1 MLDMSVRRPLGY
13 IGMLSVIPEYRGK
26 GIGIFIFCISLAA
39 RALTIRSIN
48 EMIRL
53 KFSECYLETEV
64 DNIGALNLYESLGF
78 RRTEYL
84 PRYYQNGNS
93 AYRLILQLENI
104 YFPTVSSYW

>member
-1 MLDMSVRRPLGY
+1 MSVKRPLGY

-26 GIGIFIFCISLAA
+26 GIA

-93 AYRLILQLENI
+93 AYRLILQLENV